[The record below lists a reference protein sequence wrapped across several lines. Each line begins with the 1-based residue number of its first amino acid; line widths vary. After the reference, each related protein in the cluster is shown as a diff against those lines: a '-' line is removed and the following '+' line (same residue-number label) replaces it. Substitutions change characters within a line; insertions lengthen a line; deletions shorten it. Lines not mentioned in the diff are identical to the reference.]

1 MRGPLLRILH
11 THMEDFTPGG
21 GRKQKKIKAPSTPGN
36 RTLDDEG
43 ICIFPPARN
52 IKKMEGCAHKDDIPA
67 PACVLHYGPRPH
79 SVLTRHAWPP
89 GTCSSASRRD
99 DKCEKDISI
108 ITF

>member
-1 MRGPLLRILH
+1 MRGPLLCILH

-21 GRKQKKIKAPSTPGN
+21 GRKQKKIKAPTTPGN

-67 PACVLHYGPRPH
+67 PACVLHYGPRP
-79 SVLTRHAWPP
+79 PP
-89 GTCSSASRRD
+89 LCFDSPRLATWNALIR
-99 DKCEKDISI
+99 EPP
-108 ITF
+108 